1 MIFYRVDLLK
11 MEEKMKNL
19 KQSFQEFFRYR
30 FLLSEL
36 VKKGIVLKYRR
47 SYLGIIW
54 TMLEPLLNMI
64 VLTFVFGTLF
74 GNTDKTYPI
83 YILSGRILY
92 TCFSQA
98 TKAAL
103 RSIRANS
110 GMINKVYVPKYLYP
124 LSGVL
129 YTYVIFGFSLIVL
142 IGTALVLGVWP
153 TYKILYIGL
162 PLFLLLLFSLGV
174 GMILAT
180 MGVYFR
186 DMEYLWD
193 VALTLVMYMCAIF
206 YYPDRFINA
215 GLGWILDLNPL
226 YCIIALFRNCI
237 FGTTIKMWH
246 IVYSFGFSVVALV
259 IGIVVFRKKE
269 DEFILHI

>member
-1 MIFYRVDLLK
+1 MKKLK
-11 MEEKMKNL
+11 ESMEEFVK
-19 KQSFQEFFRYR
+19 YR

-47 SYLGIIW
+47 SYLGLVW
-54 TMLEPLLNMI
+54 TMLEPLLNTL

-74 GNTDKTYPI
+74 GNNDKTYPV

-92 TCFSQA
+92 TCFSQS

-103 RSIRANS
+103 RSIRSNS

-129 YTYVIFGFSLIVL
+129 YSYVIFGFSLIVL
-142 IGTALVLGVWP
+142 VGAAVVVGVWP
-153 TYKILYIGL
+153 TYKIIYVGY
-162 PLFLLLLFSLGV
+162 PLFMLLLLSLGF

-180 MGVYFR
+180 LGVYFR

-193 VALTLVMYMCAIF
+193 VGLTLLMYICAIF
-206 YYPDRFINA
+206 YYPATFERA
-215 GLGWILDLNPL
+215 GLAWVLDINPL

-237 FGTTIKMWH
+237 FGTVIKTRH
-246 IVYSFGFSVVALV
+246 IICPLIWSIVSLVLGF
-259 IGIVVFRKKE
+259 VVFKKKE

>member
-1 MIFYRVDLLK
+1 MSKLK
-11 MEEKMKNL
+11 E
-19 KQSFQEFFRYR
+19 SFQEFYRYR

-54 TMLEPLLNMI
+54 TLLEPLLNMI

-74 GNTDKTYPI
+74 GNSDKTFPI
-83 YILSGRILY
+83 YILSGRLLY
-92 TCFSQA
+92 TCFSQS

-103 RSIRANS
+103 RSIRANA

-124 LSGVL
+124 VSSVL
-129 YTYVIFGFSLIVL
+129 YSYVIFGLSLIVL
-142 IGTALVLGVWP
+142 AIVALVLGIWP
-153 TYKILYIGL
+153 TLQLLWIWI
-162 PLFLLLLFSLGV
+162 PLLLLIMLSLGA

-193 VALTLVMYMCAIF
+193 VGLTLVMYVCAIF
-206 YYPDRFINA
+206 YYPDRFVKA
-215 GLGWILDLNPL
+215 GLGWVLNINPL
-226 YCIIALFRNCI
+226 YCVIATFRNCL
-237 FGTTIKMWH
+237 FGNPLNMKQ
-246 IVYSFGFSVVALV
+246 VLYAAGFSL
-259 IGIVVFRKKE
+259 ISIVVGFALFRKKE

>member
-1 MIFYRVDLLK
+1 MNAL
-11 MEEKMKNL
+11 
-19 KQSFQEFFRYR
+19 QEFHRYR

-47 SYLGIIW
+47 SYLGMIW
-54 TMLEPLLNMI
+54 TLLEPLLNMI

-74 GNTDKTYPI
+74 GNSDKTYPV
-83 YILSGRILY
+83 YILSGRLLF
-92 TCFSQA
+92 TCFSQS

-124 LSGVL
+124 LSSVL
-129 YTYVIFGFSLIVL
+129 YSYVIFGFSLIVL
-142 IGTALVLGVWP
+142 VAVALVLGVWP
-153 TYKILYIGL
+153 TIQILWVWL
-162 PLFLLLLFSLGV
+162 PLLLLVMLSLGA
-174 GMILAT
+174 GMIFAT
-180 MGVYFR
+180 LGVYFR

-193 VALTLVMYMCAIF
+193 VAITLIMYLCAIF

-215 GLGWILDLNPL
+215 GYGWVLNLNPL
-226 YCIIALFRNCI
+226 YCVIATFRNCI
-237 FGTTIKMWH
+237 FGNPLDWGQIG
-246 IVYSFGFSVVALV
+246 YAALFSLVALF
-259 IGIVVFRKKE
+259 IGIYVFRKKE